1 VNRLRLLAFCLL
13 TAMSTTACD
22 AAQPVPQPEPKRNPA
37 PTEVYEITVTIKDA
51 PGPFDSIDGF
61 TQFDVLNDECVPLDY
76 TAALGGVRNNPSE
89 RVPVKYER
97 IGDGVYRATVVAD
110 ALVDEDYYGLGMCH
124 WTLVATN
131 FIANAGSKIA
141 FVSYLTGDN
150 LTNAEA
156 KNSFYSTLFYQDRNT
171 IEFDMSVSG
180 ESGPDKFGP
189 NVPLFEILIAPTR
202 K

>member
-37 PTEVYEITVTIKDA
+37 PTEIYEITVTIKDA
-51 PGPFDSIDGF
+51 PGPFDSFEGF

-76 TAALGGVRNNPSE
+76 TAALGGVRNNPTA

-97 IGDGVYRATVVAD
+97 VGDGVYRATVVAD
-110 ALVDEDYYGLGMCH
+110 ALVDEDYYGLGECH

-131 FIANAGSKIA
+131 FIANAGR
-141 FVSYLTGDN
+141 VSFTSRLNGKELPHKARKT
-150 LTNAEA
+150 
-156 KNSFYSTLFYQDRNT
+156 SFYSVRFYEGRDT
-171 IEFDMSVSG
+171 FESDMLASG
-180 ESGPDKFGP
+180 EPSPERFGPDIQ
-189 NVPLFEILIAPTR
+189 LFEMVMVSTR